1 MKIAVKIFFSCH
13 AVGEYTDLGGEV
25 EAESVWC
32 HERSPLVRLPQD
44 SSEGKVQGV
53 CPRVVLHH
61 QTPSVL
67 QGEVR
72 ATSQIETKR
81 GDKRDENQSL

>member
-13 AVGEYTDLGGEV
+13 AVIVIQLESIYTDLGGEV

-53 CPRVVLHH
+53 RPRVVLHH
-61 QTPSVL
+61 QTPPVL

-72 ATSQIETKR
+72 TTDTVTLS
-81 GDKRDENQSL
+81 D